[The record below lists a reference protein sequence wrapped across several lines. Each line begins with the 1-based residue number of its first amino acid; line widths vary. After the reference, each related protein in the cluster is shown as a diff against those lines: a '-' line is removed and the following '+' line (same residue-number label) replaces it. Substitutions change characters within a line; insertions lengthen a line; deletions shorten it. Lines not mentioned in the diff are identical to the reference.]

1 MKGLEILLKAR
12 YSVVPSTTLG
22 MMVETT
28 PVLSS
33 CWTISQDARP
43 ARAGVPS
50 GSSAMPTATPM
61 TKIDIRI
68 VLSIRAPPALTSRK
82 PMICARPSTV
92 PPCMV
97 DGHRK

>member
-61 TKIDIRI
+61 TNRI
-68 VLSIRAPPALTSRK
+68 CMLSIRAPPALTSRK